1 MFNFLYQ
8 FPRRLAVGLIKV
20 YQKTISFDHGFL
32 KIFYPH
38 GFCRFTPTCSEYGA
52 QAITKYGVL
61 KGSLLASWRV
71 LRCNPWSKGGYDPLK

>member
-1 MFNFLYQ
+1 MLSYLFKL
-8 FPRRLAVGLIKV
+8 PRRLLVGAIRV
-20 YQKTISFDHGFL
+20 YQKTISFDHGVL

-52 QAITKYGVL
+52 EAITKYGIIRGGL
-61 KGSLLASWRV
+61 MASWRV